1 MSKKKMTPA
10 QVAEKIARFIAK
22 QEETLKTYP
31 VGPLGTSAK
40 RNLEK
45 GKKALAALRGKNEEM
60 RMAMQPQGQ
69 AAMPSQQMALG
80 GETPQRSLR
89 NYNPGNLITWGN
101 QPTDGGFAV
110 FETPQDGWRALI
122 KQLRTYQG
130 LRKNKSES
138 GITGDSTLLEAM
150 AKYAPAGDGDND
162 PVAYADF
169 LAKHLG
175 VSPSTPISQID
186 AKKWATGITA
196 KEGGHMYAF
205 LQDKNLLDS
214 SVVKSIPPVTKENK
228 AVAAEFNSPV
238 YAQLQSGNESSSSTP
253 VSSLAT
259 ISAAPDMEAEAQRR
273 AALTEQADVLDT
285 QNFLNAQLG
294 NVPNQ
299 AIMTGPN
306 NTGYLGGTYGRDATN
321 VAMNQVT
328 PQQAADAAATQAFE
342 ERVNSQ
348 FSREEQGALK
358 VAGSMDA
365 LSPNFSYDEV
375 LNWGDETY
383 GVSEGRVNSRS
394 DEGIDNT
401 IIGANLYR
409 EKEGQMIYSKEG
421 IERLGGPGVTVDE
434 TRAMLQALYD
444 AGLSK
449 EQAFEAISTPDVY
462 RQIKRA
468 STSGTA
474 DIIKRRGMD
483 TVSLLKEK
491 ANKWARSTENREQ
504 LATVVDRGVEG
515 DANYFPTQLALGV
528 TSDQTM
534 QEGMREYDEQVY
546 DARMERYRELIKQ
559 LPAGKTKLQAI
570 AFAALPYTPGA
581 GRTAF
586 SGNDT
591 LDRQVSMLMN
601 QAEDP
606 VGTRQMPDFT
616 RSAKGSAMKVAPI
629 EQDVPEQVLQEQVG
643 LVPETG
649 GTPGAGEGAASLP
662 VKGGEEVAS
671 VLPTREIQTAS
682 PEMMQVNMPKMN
694 ALQAV
699 PAMASLGSAAIQR
712 RALNAMQGPQ
722 RPIETAIPQF
732 AYESNIQSTLD
743 DIRNATNT
751 AARGT
756 NLPQQAAA
764 ANQQALMANRFRAEG
779 RARAIDNQAKQQAKA
794 RYDTMAYQGR
804 AVQND
809 LRSKYQDDMV
819 GFNNQKAM
827 LDAQIKQQ
835 PLNVLASSTQDYL
848 KNIYAPN
855 LAAMFESQG
864 RQYGTNYTEENT

>member
-1 MSKKKMTPA
+1 M
-10 QVAEKIARFIAK
+10 
-22 QEETLKTYP
+22 
-31 VGPLGTSAK
+31 
-40 RNLEK
+40 N
-45 GKKALAALRGKNEEM
+45 
-60 RMAMQPQGQ
+60 
-69 AAMPSQQMALG
+69 
-80 GETPQRSLR
+80 
-89 NYNPGNLITWGN
+89 
-101 QPTDGGFAV
+101 
-110 FETPQDGWRALI
+110 
-122 KQLRTYQG
+122 
-130 LRKNKSES
+130 
-138 GITGDSTLLEAM
+138 
-150 AKYAPAGDGDND
+150 
-162 PVAYADF
+162 
-169 LAKHLG
+169 
-175 VSPSTPISQID
+175 
-186 AKKWATGITA
+186 
-196 KEGGHMYAF
+196 
-205 LQDKNLLDS
+205 
-214 SVVKSIPPVTKENK
+214 
-228 AVAAEFNSPV
+228 
-238 YAQLQSGNESSSSTP
+238 
-253 VSSLAT
+253 
-259 ISAAPDMEAEAQRR
+259 AAPDMEAEAQRR

-285 QNFLNAQLG
+285 QNFMNAQLG
-294 NVPNQ
+294 NVPSQ
-299 AIMTGPN
+299 AVMTGAN
-306 NTGYLGGTYGRDATN
+306 NTGYLGGTYGTDATN

-328 PQQAADAAATQAFE
+328 PQQAADASATQALE

-365 LSPNFSYDEV
+365 LSPDFSYDEV

-383 GVSEGRVNSRS
+383 GVSEGRVNGRS
-394 DEGIDNT
+394 DQGIDNT

-409 EKEGQMIYSKEG
+409 EEEGQMIFSKEG

-434 TRAMLQALYD
+434 TRAMLQALYE

-449 EQAFEAISTPDVY
+449 EQAFEAISSPDVY

-491 ANKWARSTENREQ
+491 ANKWARSTKNREQ

-546 DARMERYRELIKQ
+546 DARMERYREVIKQ
-559 LPAGKTKLQAI
+559 MPFGKAKVDAI

-581 GRTAF
+581 GKTAF
-586 SGNDT
+586 TGNDT

-629 EQDVPEQVLQEQVG
+629 EQDVPQQVLQEPVS

-649 GTPGAGEGAASLP
+649 GTPGAGEGVAPLP
-662 VKGGEEVAS
+662 VRGVEEVAS

-722 RPIETAIPQF
+722 RPIETDIPQF

-779 RARAIDNQAKQQAKA
+779 RARAIDNQQKQQAKT